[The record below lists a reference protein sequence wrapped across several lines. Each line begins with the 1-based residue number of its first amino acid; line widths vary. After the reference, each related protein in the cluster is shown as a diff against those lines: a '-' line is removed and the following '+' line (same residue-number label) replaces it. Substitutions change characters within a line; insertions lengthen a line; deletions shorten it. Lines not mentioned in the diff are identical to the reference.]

1 MSGPVDRTN
10 MESMVA
16 GTDGSDDAVRVQ
28 TGTLDRLALDASV
41 TMLHGVG
48 PAAAERLAAA
58 GIRTLGDLL
67 LYFPRR
73 HREIAEI
80 AGPDD
85 AHVGC
90 YVRVRGRVER
100 VTRAFLPGRKSLV
113 TVTFASPDGERFAVP
128 FFNQPWLRK
137 SFQPGMERQLEG
149 RLQATKKGFA
159 LTEPVI
165 VNPRMDAQGACVVRY
180 PSVDGISEPRLRTWI
195 DKALARAAPSEEF
208 WDEVPAA
215 LRAETVPLGQAL
227 RAMHQPRTVEE
238 HERARRGFALREAL
252 RLFRRVEAARRRRM
266 SVEGPRFPVGEDHDP
281 RVRTVLP
288 FPWTGDQER
297 AVRSIRQRLA
307 GPSPMGVLLQGDV
320 GTGKTA
326 VALDAILAASVAGWQ
341 TAFLAPTEV
350 LAEQLLQVLSELL
363 EPAGVRTAYLS
374 GSLPAAERRAVD
386 AALARGELDLVV
398 GTHALFS
405 EGTSFAR
412 LGLVIVDEQHRFGVE
427 QRTRLVAKGRS
438 PHVLVMTATP
448 IPRTQALARFG
459 DLDLEILR
467 DRPSGRLPAPAIHVD
482 REAWPR
488 VLRAIARHAR
498 RGGRVYVV
506 CPKIGEDGEKGGA
519 VRLAQDLGGRFRCGL
534 VHGRLPVAER
544 RARTAAFRDGAFD
557 VLVGTTVL
565 EVGVD
570 VPTATLMVVVGAD
583 RFGLAQL
590 HQLRG
595 RVGRGRKRGACVLI
609 GERSDRVVA
618 LCRTRDGFDLA
629 EEDLRLRGA
638 GELLGAQQTGAIDF
652 RALDPLDDYEILR
665 AARDAVRAEEVLPCG
680 P

>member
-1 MSGPVDRTN
+1 MAAGADGPDEAPRAQPAAVDRLPLDTP
-10 MESMVA
+10 V
-16 GTDGSDDAVRVQ
+16 TD
-28 TGTLDRLALDASV
+28 
-41 TMLHGVG
+41 LHGVG
-48 PAAAERLAAA
+48 PAAAEKLAAV
-58 GIRTLGDLL
+58 GVRTLGDLL
-67 LYFPRR
+67 LFFPRR

-80 AGPDD
+80 QGPDD

-90 YVRVRGRVER
+90 YVRLRGRVER

-113 TVTFASPDGERFAVP
+113 TVSFSSPDGERFAVP

-149 RLQATKKGFA
+149 RLQATNKGFA

-165 VNPRMDAQGACVVRY
+165 VNPRMDARGACVVRY
-180 PSVDGISEPRLRTWI
+180 PAVDGISEPRLRTLI
-195 DKALARAAPSEEF
+195 DRALASAAPSEEF
-208 WDEVPAA
+208 WDEVPPG
-215 LRAETVPLGQAL
+215 LRGETIPLGQAL
-227 RAMHQPRTVEE
+227 RAMHQPRTVDE

-252 RLFRRVEAARRRRM
+252 RLFRRVEAARRRRLA
-266 SVEGPRFPVGEDHDP
+266 VVGPEIVVSADHAA
-281 RVRTVLP
+281 RVAEVLP
-288 FPWTGDQER
+288 FPWTGDQAR
-297 AVRSIRQRLA
+297 TVASIRGRLA

-326 VALDAILAASVAGWQ
+326 VAVDAILAAAAGGWQ

-350 LAEQLLQVLSELL
+350 LAEQLLQVLSDLL
-363 EPAGVRTAYLS
+363 QPVGVRVAYLS
-374 GSLPAAERRAVD
+374 GSLPAAERRVVERAMSCGEVD
-386 AALARGELDLVV
+386 VVV

-412 LGLVIVDEQHRFGVE
+412 LGLVIVDEQHRFGVD
-427 QRTRLVAKGRS
+427 QRTRLVAKGRA

-467 DRPSGRLPAPAIHVD
+467 DRPSGRLPAPAVHVE

-488 VLRAIARHAR
+488 VQRAIARHVR

-519 VRLAQDLGGRFRCGL
+519 VRLAQDLGARFRCDL

-544 RARTAAFRDGAFD
+544 RARTAAFREGAFD

-570 VPTATLMVVVGAD
+570 VPAATLMIVVGAD

-595 RVGRGRKRGACVLI
+595 RVGRGARRGACILI
-609 GERSDRVVA
+609 SEPGDRVRA

-665 AARDAVRAEEVLPCG
+665 AARDAVRGEEVLPCA

>member
-1 MSGPVDRTN
+1 MRAMAVG
-10 MESMVA
+10 A
-16 GTDGSDDAVRVQ
+16 DGSDGAMQAEPCRGGQ
-28 TGTLDRLALDASV
+28 MPLDAPV
-41 TMLHGVG
+41 TGLHGVG
-48 PAAAERLAAA
+48 PAAAERLATA

-67 LYFPRR
+67 LFFPRR
-73 HREIAEI
+73 HREISEI
-80 AGPDD
+80 EGPDD
-85 AHVGC
+85 AHVGR
-90 YVRVRGRVER
+90 YVRLRGRVER

-113 TVTFASPDGERFAVP
+113 TVTFASPDGGRFAVP

-159 LTEPVI
+159 LTEPTI
-165 VNPRMDAQGACVVRY
+165 VHPRMDAQGGCVVRY
-180 PSVDGISEPRLRTWI
+180 PGIDGISEPRLRTWI

-208 WDEVPAA
+208 WDEVPRA
-215 LRAETVPLGQAL
+215 LRSETIPLGQAL
-227 RAMHQPRTVEE
+227 RAMHQPRTVDE

-252 RLFRRVEAARRRRM
+252 GLFRRVEAARRRRLR
-266 SVEGPRFPVGEDHDP
+266 VEGPRIAVPDDHAA
-281 RVRTVLP
+281 RIAAVLP
-288 FPWTGDQER
+288 FPWTGDQAR
-297 AVRSIRQRLA
+297 AVTSIRERLG

-326 VALDAILAASVAGWQ
+326 VAVDAILATSAAGWQ

-350 LAEQLLQVLSELL
+350 LAEQLLQVLSDLL
-363 EPAGVRTAYLS
+363 QSAGVRVAYLS
-374 GSLPAAERRAVD
+374 GSLPTVERRGVER
-386 AALARGELDLVV
+386 ALAQGDLDVVV

-405 EGTSFAR
+405 DGTVFAR
-412 LGLVIVDEQHRFGVE
+412 LGLVIVDEQHRFGVD
-427 QRTRLVAKGRS
+427 QRTRLVAKGRA

-467 DRPSGRLPAPAIHVD
+467 DRPAGRLPAPAVHAE
-482 REAWPR
+482 REDWPR
-488 VLRAIARHAR
+488 VLRAIARHVR

-506 CPKIGEDGEKGGA
+506 CPKIGEDGAKGGA
-519 VRLAQDLGGRFRCGL
+519 VRLAQDLGQRFRCDL

-570 VPTATLMVVVGAD
+570 VPAATLMIVVGAD

-595 RVGRGRKRGACVLI
+595 RVGRGSRRGLCILI
-609 GERSDRVVA
+609 GEPGERVLA

-638 GELLGAQQTGAIDF
+638 GELLGEQQTGAIDF

-665 AARDAVRAEEVLPCG
+665 AARDAVRAEEVLPCVS
-680 P
+680 

>member
-1 MSGPVDRTN
+1 MRRMAVGVDDRDG
-10 MESMVA
+10 
-16 GTDGSDDAVRVQ
+16 GTGARDRADG
-28 TGTLDRLALDASV
+28 RLPLDAPV
-41 TMLHGVG
+41 TGLHGVG

-67 LYFPRR
+67 LFFPRR

-80 AGPDD
+80 EGPDD
-85 AHVGC
+85 AHVGL
-90 YVRVRGRVER
+90 YVRMRGRVER

-159 LTEPVI
+159 LTEPTI
-165 VNPRMDAQGACVVRY
+165 VHPRMDAQGACVVRY
-180 PSVDGISEPRLRTWI
+180 PGIDGISEPRLRTWI
-195 DKALARAAPSEEF
+195 DKALSRAAPSEEF
-208 WDEVPAA
+208 WDEVPRG
-215 LRAETVPLGQAL
+215 LRGDTIPLGQAL
-227 RAMHQPRTVEE
+227 RAMHQPRTVDE

-252 RLFRRVEAARRRRM
+252 RLFRRVETARRRRLA
-266 SVEGPRFPVGEDHDP
+266 VEGPQITVTEDHAE
-281 RVRTVLP
+281 RIGTVLP
-288 FPWTGDQER
+288 FPWTGDQSR
-297 AVRSIRQRLA
+297 AVTSIRGRLA

-326 VALDAILAASVAGWQ
+326 VAVDAILAASAGGWQ

-350 LAEQLLQVLSELL
+350 LAEQLLQVLSDLL
-363 EPAGVRTAYLS
+363 TPVGVRIAYLS
-374 GSLPAAERRAVD
+374 GSLPSAARKSVER
-386 AALARGELDLVV
+386 ALAAGELDVVV

-405 EGTSFAR
+405 DGTRFAR
-412 LGLVIVDEQHRFGVE
+412 LGLVIVDEQHRFGVD
-427 QRTRLVAKGRS
+427 QRTRLVAKGRA

-448 IPRTQALARFG
+448 IPRTQALALFG
-459 DLDLEILR
+459 DLDLEVLR
-467 DRPSGRLPAPAIHVD
+467 DRPAGRPPAPAVHVE
-482 REAWPR
+482 REGWPR
-488 VLRAIARHAR
+488 VLRAIGRHVR
-498 RGGRVYVV
+498 RGGRAYVV
-506 CPKIGEDGEKGGA
+506 CPKIGEGGEKGGA
-519 VRLAQDLGGRFRCGL
+519 VRLVQDLSGRFRCGL

-544 RARTAAFRDGAFD
+544 RARTAEFRDGAFD

-570 VPTATLMVVVGAD
+570 VPAATLMVVVGAD

-595 RVGRGRKRGACVLI
+595 RVGRGARRGLCILI
-609 GERSDRVVA
+609 GEPGERVAA
-618 LCRTRDGFDLA
+618 LCRTRDGFELA
-629 EEDLRLRGA
+629 EEDLRIRGA
-638 GELLGAQQTGAIDF
+638 GELLGGQQTGAIDF

-665 AARDAVRAEEVLPCG
+665 AARDAVRAEEVLPCVS
-680 P
+680 